1 MADVTAI
8 HAADVLIIGAGPAGI
23 AAACIAAET
32 GASVVVIDENPRPG
46 GQIWRHISRHTLPG
60 QAKYWLHRLDKS
72 RARVHTGTSVVDIT
86 RGNAHFAIRTA
97 GIVETVLLAKTVI
110 LATGARELFLPFPGW
125 TLPGITGVGGGQ
137 ALLKSGTPMA
147 GKRVII
153 AGSGPLLLPVAAAF
167 AAAGAH
173 VSHILEQAPG
183 HRVTRFALGLW
194 RSPMRGVHAV
204 IYRSKTM
211 GSRYRTGTWVT
222 AAEGQDRVRAAIIT
236 DGRRTWTERCDMLCV
251 GYGLIP
257 QLEIAQIAEC
267 DTAFGRVVA
276 DAQMSTT
283 VAGIFAAGE
292 SSGVAGITSALVEGE
307 IAARSALQ
315 HVRRSSLHEHAT
327 ADAAESVATAAPNAL
342 SRRARREA
350 AFAARMNE
358 AFELRA
364 ELRQVPQPKTIV
376 CRCEDVVLGDIA
388 RCESMREAR
397 LHTRAGMGPCQG
409 RVCGPALELLFNWS
423 ALPARVPAVPAPVST
438 FLSNTSA

>member
-1 MADVTAI
+1 VQP
-8 HAADVLIIGAGPAGI
+8 ADVLVIGAGPAGI

-32 GASVVVIDENPRPG
+32 GASVIAIDEGPRPG

-72 RARVHTGTSVVDIT
+72 RARVHTGTGAVDVV
-86 RGNAHFAIRTA
+86 RAEGHFAVRTT
-97 GIVETVLLAKTVI
+97 GIVETVLHARTVI
-110 LATGARELFLPFPGW
+110 IATGARELFLPFPGW
-125 TLPGITGVGGGQ
+125 TLPGVTGVGGGQ
-137 ALLKSGTPMA
+137 ALLKAGTPMT

-167 AAAGAH
+167 AGAGAA
-173 VSHILEQAPG
+173 VTHILEQAPA

-194 RSPMRGVHAV
+194 RSPVRAV
-204 IYRSKTM
+204 QAAFYRSKTLR
-211 GSRYRTGTWVT
+211 SRYRTGTWVT
-222 AAEGQDRVRAAIIT
+222 AAEGQDRVRAAVIT

-257 QLEIAQIAEC
+257 QLELAQIAEC
-267 DTAFGRVVA
+267 DTAAGRVLA
-276 DAQMSTT
+276 DARMATS

-292 SSGVAGITSALVEGE
+292 ASGVAGVTAALVEGE
-307 IAARSALQ
+307 IAARSALLHIGASSMQ
-315 HVRRSSLHEHAT
+315 H
-327 ADAAESVATAAPNAL
+327 DASAKPNAL
-342 SRRARREA
+342 SRRAQREA
-350 AFAARMNE
+350 VFAARMDE

-364 ELRQVPQPKTIV
+364 ELRQLPQPKTIV

-388 RCESMREAR
+388 RCESLREAR

-423 ALPARVPAVPAPVST
+423 ASPGRVPATPSPVST